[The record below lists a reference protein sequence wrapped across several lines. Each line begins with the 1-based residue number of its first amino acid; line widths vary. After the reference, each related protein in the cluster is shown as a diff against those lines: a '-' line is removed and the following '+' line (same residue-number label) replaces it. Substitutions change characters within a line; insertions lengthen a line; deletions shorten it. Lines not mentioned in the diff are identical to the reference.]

1 MKAIILA
8 AGYGNRM
15 RPLTDN
21 QLKTLLKINGIT
33 IIDNIIDSLIS
44 NSVYDIV
51 IVTGYREKELKDY
64 LIENYA
70 TVKFQFVN
78 NPDYR
83 TTNNIYSLAL
93 TFENIMID
101 DDIILIE
108 SDLIYNHNIIADL
121 LSNVNQNLAL
131 VDRYRSGMDGTVVKL
146 SDSNQIVEVIP
157 PHLQDSDFTFSNKY
171 KTLNIYKFS
180 ESFCNNIFSKLLTY
194 YAKVINDNCYYE
206 LVLGMLIYMQQE
218 KIYAFVVDN
227 KDWFEVDD
235 TNDIR
240 LAEYKFGKTKKKDIL
255 AKSWGGYWNYDITD
269 FCFIRNMYFP
279 TPSMIAEVKN
289 NFEELLWNYGSS
301 NAIVNK
307 KMSYF
312 LLEDEENI
320 VALNGAAQIFPFL
333 KQKFG
338 QSKVLMPSPTFGE
351 YERIFSIKSYYSDH
365 IGISFEDV
373 ETKVE
378 NNDVIIFVN
387 PNNPTGSFVD
397 SKSIVELANLY
408 KDKFFIV
415 DESFIDFSESQ
426 SVMELL
432 KGKHIDNVLV
442 VKSMS
447 KSHGF
452 PGVRLGYAFST
463 NRVLL
468 SEIKDYLPVWNFNS
482 FAEYFLEIMLKYRK
496 QFNDSIKHTIIDR
509 NKFLQCLSEALWV
522 NSVFESYADF
532 ILIETDPIILE
543 FVDDLLENSNIYI
556 RDISSKFQ
564 DGKTY
569 FRFAV
574 RTETENIEV
583 IKEISHLFDNKVS
596 ENKNLINNKI
606 DV

>member
-15 RPLTDN
+15 RPLTDS
-21 QLKTLLKINGIT
+21 QHKTLLKINGIT

-51 IVTGYREKELKDY
+51 IVTGYRENELKEY
-64 LIENYA
+64 LIENYPS
-70 TVKFQFVN
+70 VNFQFVN
-78 NPDYR
+78 NPDFR

-93 TFENIMID
+93 AFENILID

-108 SDLIYNHNIIADL
+108 SDLIYNHNIITALID
-121 LSNVNQNLAL
+121 NVNENVAL
-131 VDRYRSGMDGTVVKL
+131 VDSYRSGMDGTVVKL
-146 SDSNQIVEVIP
+146 GDSNQIVEVIP
-157 PHLQDSDFTFSNKY
+157 PHLQDSDFTFNDKY

-180 ESFCNNIFSKLLTY
+180 QGFCNEIFSKLLTY

-218 KIYAFVVDN
+218 KIYASVVEN

-301 NAIVNK
+301 NTIVNK

-312 LLEDEENI
+312 LLEDEQNI
-320 VALNGAAQIFPFL
+320 VALNGATQIFPFL

-338 QSKVLMPSPTFGE
+338 QSKILMPSPTFGE
-351 YERIFSIKSYYSDH
+351 YERIFSNKSYYSDH

-373 ETKVE
+373 ESKVE
-378 NNDVIIFVN
+378 NSDVIIFVN
-387 PNNPTGSFVD
+387 PNNPTGSFVE
-397 SKSIVELANLY
+397 SKSILELANLY

-426 SVMELL
+426 SVLELL
-432 KGKHIDNVLV
+432 DGEHIDNILV

-463 NRVLL
+463 NQVLL
-468 SEIKDYLPVWNFNS
+468 NEIKAYLPVWNFNS

-496 QFNDSIKHTIIDR
+496 QFNDSIKHTISDR
-509 NKFLQCLSEALWV
+509 NKFMHSLSEAAWV
-522 NSVFESYADF
+522 NNVFDSYADF
-532 ILIETDPIILE
+532 ILIETDSIVLE
-543 FVDDLLENSNIYI
+543 FVDELLESCNTYI
-556 RDISSKFQ
+556 RDISTKFQ
-564 DGKTY
+564 DDKTY

-574 RTETENIEV
+574 RTEAENKEV
-583 IKEISHLFDNKVS
+583 IKEISNLFDIKTCGNINV
-596 ENKNLINNKI
+596 INNMI